1 MFSIL
6 NFLLLF
12 WIQVVLNCIAC
23 FAAGNNA
30 QAAASQ
36 LEAFI
41 RKVTDAM
48 QRDSMLFDKIDK
60 RPTETMSS
68 RVLWWTL
75 DLVPGTLTRQVDP
88 DGGSAGRGAAI
99 TQARAQVQAAF
110 FLACT
115 EMTDLAMAA
124 TDNSKK
130 AVADYKKRNL
140 EKQISQFRNLCESL
154 LNSDL
159 NAAGILDT
167 ITSINGNAIGVN
179 NANKFQG
186 NKVYQ
191 VLPGV
196 GQASL
201 GPLTTLNIDVNAKT
215 IYVNGALPPN
225 IAVGNVLAVDG
236 SPGIVNSSLGSL
248 RSNHLDSNTGS
259 WNNLPRGSFPGQ
271 LKTPHLAMN
280 NFAISPSAVDLGLV
294 YLRRVLPEDEGEA
307 LDLLMHMGF
316 DQQQSLSNYAYLANP
331 TIIWNDA
338 KGDRNIDMMKKM
350 AAATMSGYKKL
361 VSKLATPGV
370 IDALAIDRWFR
381 GELQP
386 VGPLTRNGQTEFQT
400 YGDDGGLDFSV
411 IEYIWGGFQVCMEQ
425 PKFGLYY
432 DGCAL
437 PSGT

>member
-1 MFSIL
+1 MA
-6 NFLLLF
+6 
-12 WIQVVLNCIAC
+12 Q
-23 FAAGNNA
+23 GNNA
-30 QAAASQ
+30 QALASQ
-36 LEAFI
+36 LEAYVRRI
-41 RKVTDAM
+41 TDAL
-48 QRDSMLFDKIDK
+48 QRDSMAFDKIEK
-60 RPTETMSS
+60 RPTEVMSS
-68 RVLWWTL
+68 RVLWWAL

-115 EMTDLAMAA
+115 EMTDLAMSA
-124 TDNSKK
+124 TDSSKK
-130 AVADYKKRNL
+130 AVGDYKKRNL

-167 ITSINGNAIGVN
+167 ITSISGNQIGVN

-191 VLPGV
+191 VLPAV
-196 GQASL
+196 GQASI
-201 GPLTTLNIDVNAKT
+201 GAITTLNIDVNAKLLYIT
-215 IYVNGALPPN
+215 GAVPGG
-225 IAVGNVLAVDG
+225 AAAGYVLAVDG
-236 SPGIVNSSLGSL
+236 SPGIVNSSLGSFQ
-248 RSNHLDSNTGS
+248 SNHLDANTGS
-259 WNNLPRGSFPGQ
+259 WNNLARGSFPGQ

-280 NFAISPSAVDLGLV
+280 NFAVVPSAVDLGLV
-294 YLRRVLPEDEGEA
+294 YLRRVLPDDEGEA
-307 LDLLMHMGF
+307 MDLLMHMGF
-316 DQQQSLSNYAYLANP
+316 DQQQSLSNYAYQANP
-331 TIIWNDA
+331 TILWNEA

-350 AAATMSGYKKL
+350 AAATMAGYQKL
-361 VSKLATPGV
+361 VSKLATPGR
-370 IDALAIDRWFR
+370 IDALAIKKWFR

-386 VGPLTRNGQTEFQT
+386 TGPLTRNGQTEFQT

-411 IEYIWGGFQVCMEQ
+411 INYIWGGFQICLEQ
-425 PKFGLYY
+425 PKLGLYY